1 MVEILTNGPI
11 LCTSPQLPVQWDHTG
26 SWKSA
31 MMENLYPG
39 NCKCYKPGLWFLLIV
54 YSLENNDE
62 EIT

>member
-31 MMENLYPG
+31 MMGEFIPHWELVNATNQDFGFY
-39 NCKCYKPGLWFLLIV
+39 
-54 YSLENNDE
+54 
-62 EIT
+62 